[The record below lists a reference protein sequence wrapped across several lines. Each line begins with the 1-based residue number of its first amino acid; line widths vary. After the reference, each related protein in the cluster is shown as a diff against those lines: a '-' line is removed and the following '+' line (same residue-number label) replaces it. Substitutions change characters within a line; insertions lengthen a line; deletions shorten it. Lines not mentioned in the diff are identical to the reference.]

1 MASSPMIAHRA
12 SATQALAR
20 ATFFSSSSEGG
31 GVRKNGSSSLPWFL
45 SLRTPLAL
53 GGPL

>member
-31 GVRKNGSSSLPWFL
+31 GVRKNGFIIAPWFL
-45 SLRTPLAL
+45 SLP
-53 GGPL
+53 

>member
-12 SATQALAR
+12 IAWVALAR

-31 GVRKNGSSSLPWFL
+31 GVRKNGFIIAPWFL
-45 SLRTPLAL
+45 SLP
-53 GGPL
+53 